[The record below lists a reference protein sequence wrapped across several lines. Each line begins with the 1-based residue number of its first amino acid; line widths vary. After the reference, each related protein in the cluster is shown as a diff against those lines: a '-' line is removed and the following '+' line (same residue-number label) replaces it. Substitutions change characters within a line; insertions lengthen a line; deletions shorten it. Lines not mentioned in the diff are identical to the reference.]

1 MKLKWRNRIYSGA
14 LQFTI
19 FISVIIAL
27 LLTGVILL
35 ISTHRYFREQSKAI
49 IDNIQLAETG
59 INYLK
64 LQPYPTPD
72 TIALNVPEIRNE
84 QNINVHLSQWGIY
97 EKAYVKTIHRKKV
110 FIKCALLGS
119 KIKKE
124 NRLSLYLAETNKPL
138 MVVGNTR
145 IDGNAALPQ
154 QGVRTGN
161 ITGHSYY
168 NNQLIYGSIEKSE
181 PYLPKLKYDYRE
193 TANYYLNSYEP
204 LNNDYF
210 IDLIPGTVTQQSF
223 AKPTKY
229 YTNTSA
235 VIIGNITLK
244 GNIIIHSDEKITVT
258 SSALLSDVILSAPVI
273 EVLDNVTGNFQAFAN
288 TTIKIGKN
296 CRLNYPSTLVLIENN
311 EHNTA
316 PTGTFNQYL
325 NKLYVN
331 EGCTIKG
338 TLCYIKD
345 NNTESN
351 FTASI
356 FIANNCH
363 IEGEVYCEKNL
374 ELRGNVTGSV
384 YTEQFL
390 TYEGGTNFINHL
402 YDVTLVSGKLHEDFG
417 GILFENQQK
426 TVAKWIY

>member
-1 MKLKWRNRIYSGA
+1 CRNKVYSGA

-35 ISTHRYFREQSKAI
+35 ISTHRYFSEQSKAI

-72 TIALNVPEIRNE
+72 TIALNVPEVKNE

-161 ITGHSYY
+161 
-168 NNQLIYGSIEKSE
+168 
-181 PYLPKLKYDYRE
+181 
-193 TANYYLNSYEP
+193 
-204 LNNDYF
+204 
-210 IDLIPGTVTQQSF
+210 
-223 AKPTKY
+223 
-229 YTNTSA
+229 
-235 VIIGNITLK
+235 
-244 GNIIIHSDEKITVT
+244 
-258 SSALLSDVILSAPVI
+258 
-273 EVLDNVTGNFQAFAN
+273 
-288 TTIKIGKN
+288 
-296 CRLNYPSTLVLIENN
+296 
-311 EHNTA
+311 
-316 PTGTFNQYL
+316 
-325 NKLYVN
+325 
-331 EGCTIKG
+331 
-338 TLCYIKD
+338 
-345 NNTESN
+345 
-351 FTASI
+351 
-356 FIANNCH
+356 
-363 IEGEVYCEKNL
+363 
-374 ELRGNVTGSV
+374 
-384 YTEQFL
+384 
-390 TYEGGTNFINHL
+390 
-402 YDVTLVSGKLHEDFG
+402 
-417 GILFENQQK
+417 
-426 TVAKWIY
+426 